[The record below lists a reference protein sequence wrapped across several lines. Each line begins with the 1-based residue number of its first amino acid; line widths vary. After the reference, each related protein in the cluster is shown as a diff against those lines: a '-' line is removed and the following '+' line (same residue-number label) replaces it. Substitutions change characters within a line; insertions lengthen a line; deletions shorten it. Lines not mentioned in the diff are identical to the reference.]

1 LFFLPYLSGE
11 RVGTLT
17 NARAQFFGLSAQHG
31 LPHLHR
37 AVMEGVA
44 FGMRR
49 YLHTLNASGA
59 RIERIVAASGGA
71 KSALWL
77 RIKASMYQTPIAVP
91 AESEGGILG
100 CAMLA
105 ATACG
110 KVGSV
115 KEAAQRFVHFTQ
127 VIEPDAATCDHYARM
142 AEVFDRV
149 YETAQPLYAALDA
162 LPDQHAQRQGVPA

>member
-1 LFFLPYLSGE
+1 
-11 RVGTLT
+11 LT
-17 NARAQFFGLSAQHG
+17 HARAQFFGLSAQHG

-110 KVGSV
+110 RVGSV
-115 KEAAQRFVHFTQ
+115 KEAARRFVHFTQ
-127 VIEPDAATCDHYARM
+127 VIEPDARTSDRYARM

-149 YETAQPLYAALDA
+149 YEAAQPLYAALDTLQA
-162 LPDQHAQRQGVPA
+162 PQAERQGQPA